1 MTLFQLSSLLFFVW
15 TLPVTVTSF
24 MMTATTRTST
34 TTTTTTTRLSVMRDE
49 YLQPHFQTMT
59 TTTTTTTTTPDV
71 DRMVECASSDGL
83 CDVEEMTSMLQD
95 LETLHKGN
103 NNNNNNDKERDEI
116 LKQAL
121 ALQVEL
127 EQTRREMA
135 KWGGMP
141 RKKSS
146 SSWATTTTTTNEE
159 HAKDAFQ
166 DGSFDH
172 FVNYRSMAEFESH

>member
-1 MTLFQLSSLLFFVW
+1 MVMTTTDFVATAISSHAVSLVVYCSKLIVC
-15 TLPVTVTSF
+15 PV
-24 MMTATTRTST
+24 MHWST
-34 TTTTTTTRLSVMRDE
+34 TTTTTI
-49 YLQPHFQTMT
+49 
-59 TTTTTTTTTPDV
+59 
-71 DRMVECASSDGL
+71 
-83 CDVEEMTSMLQD
+83 D
-95 LETLHKGN
+95 LETLHKGNN